1 MAEEVFTVAEK
12 RPVHP
17 GMTISRSAGL
27 GSGKVIWFSMAA
39 ETSISRESY
48 DSTAIYL
55 GAAGCG
61 ELIIGS
67 DPRTEKL
74 LPGGIII
81 IPGGTLC
88 GMECSSDFIYTEI
101 ITEKEIKMT
110 DMLKPGEAASLKDL
124 ISYEE
129 GSIANLDV
137 AHNDKMKFVLMAFDE
152 GTGLS
157 PHRAPGDAIVTALE
171 GKAVIGYE
179 GKDYTVEAGQSFRF
193 AKNGLHS
200 VTADGRFKMSLL
212 LVLG

>member
-1 MAEEVFTVAEK
+1 MAEVFTIAEK
-12 RPVHP
+12 RPARP

-27 GSGKVIWFSMAA
+27 GSGKVTWFSMAA
-39 ETSISRESY
+39 GTSISRESY
-48 DSTAIYL
+48 DNTAIYL
-55 GAAGCG
+55 GAAGLG
-61 ELIIGS
+61 ELIIGNDARS
-67 DPRTEKL
+67 EKL
-74 LPGGIII
+74 LPGGIIVV
-81 IPGGTLC
+81 PGGTLC

-101 ITEKEIKMT
+101 ITETEIKMT
-110 DMLKPGEAASLKDL
+110 DMLKPGEATSLKDL
-124 ISYEE
+124 IPYEE

-179 GKDYTVEAGQSFRF
+179 GKDYHVEAGQSFRF

-200 VTADGRFKMSLL
+200 VTADGKFKMSLL